1 MTSLLT
7 RLMLRSTYELL
18 GPETE
23 IVGLAVVHKGVAM
36 RLYQPARDDAGPVFV
51 WTATCDAR
59 DHGGK
64 LDCEGGGPSPTAA
77 LDACAAIVV
86 IQADAQRQIDEE
98 NDA

>member
-7 RLMLRSTYELL
+7 RVMLRSTYEQL

-23 IVGLAVVHKGVAM
+23 IVGLAVVHKGAAM
-36 RLYQPARDDAGPVFV
+36 RLYPPARDDAGPIFV

-77 LDACAAIVV
+77 LDACAAIVA
-86 IQADAQRQIDEE
+86 IQAAAQRQIDEE